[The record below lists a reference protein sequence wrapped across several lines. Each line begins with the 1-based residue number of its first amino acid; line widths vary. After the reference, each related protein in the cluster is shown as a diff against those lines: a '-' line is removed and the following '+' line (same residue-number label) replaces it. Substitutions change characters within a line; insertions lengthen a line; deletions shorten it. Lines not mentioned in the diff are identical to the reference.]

1 MKDLPHREIE
11 LDISVDENA
20 LDREWV
26 GQPRLFFRYA
36 AKLADARRDSEQAK
50 TEVELVKA
58 ELELAIR
65 SSPEKFELAK
75 ITEAAVTATVLSQ
88 GEYGRVRQASLDAK
102 HTVDVLE
109 AAVTALEHRKR
120 ALEGLVQL
128 RLANYYSS
136 PKAPEGAKED
146 MAEMEKRL
154 VRNRGQRRGDTDD

>member
-1 MKDLPHREIE
+1 MKDQREIE
-11 LDISVDENA
+11 LDICVDENA
-20 LDREWV
+20 LDQEWV
-26 GQPRLFFRYA
+26 LQPRKYFRYA
-36 AKLADARRDSEQAK
+36 AKLADARRDLDQSK

-65 SSPEKFELAK
+65 SNPEKFDLQK
-75 ITEAAVTATVLSQ
+75 VTEAAVTATVLSQ
-88 GEYGRVRQASLDAK
+88 AEYGRARQAALDAK

-128 RLANYYSS
+128 RLANYFSS
-136 PKAPEGAKED
+136 PKAPEGDREG

-154 VRNRGQRRGDTDD
+154 VRGRGVKR